1 MRHHVTA
8 RGGREHPIS
17 SFTASWM
24 AFDGASSQSRLRGC
38 RCRCLRL
45 CVLFSLLFLP
55 GHYEFSAPPP
65 PRSPHFRS
73 DLPRALGLC
82 SSCFFLVLPWSLPC
96 SWGHHL
102 GFYLRRYSP
111 TLPKLAGA
119 RCWYRSRF
127 SLSLCTSA
135 PPSLLSWYV
144 MTTLFIIFFF
154 PFFLFGS
161 SYFF

>member
-1 MRHHVTA
+1 MDGIRRSIESVPVA
-8 RGGREHPIS
+8 RMPVPVPQVVC
-17 SFTASWM
+17 T
-24 AFDGASSQSRLRGC
+24 
-38 RCRCLRL
+38 
-45 CVLFSLLFLP
+45 FSLLFLP

-154 PFFLFGS
+154 SFLFVWILILFLIPFWNRTA
-161 SYFF
+161 YIPY